1 MKGLIQKNLL
11 EDETSL
17 IQIGYAD
24 ETSYFDYR
32 PQMPEPSA
40 WINFPT
46 KEDPKAKYKF
56 ISVEFSFS
64 YDQTLIQ
71 RQTTYSLFE
80 WMGDMGGQN
89 SLPYCID
96 IETLIKLILMALE
109 QFLLG
114 LVDAFYIL
122 G

>member
-1 MKGLIQKNLL
+1 
-11 EDETSL
+11 
-17 IQIGYAD
+17 
-24 ETSYFDYR
+24 
-32 PQMPEPSA
+32 
-40 WINFPT
+40 
-46 KEDPKAKYKF
+46 
-56 ISVEFSFS
+56 
-64 YDQTLIQ
+64 
-71 RQTTYSLFE
+71 
-80 WMGDMGGQN
+80 MGDMGGQN